1 MNRTKCAVLFLLVSV
16 GLFGQSTSLPRST
29 PEAEGVSSQH
39 IISFLDAVS
48 RSNHEFHSVM
58 VLRHGKVV
66 AEGWWNPYR
75 PDLKHTMYSVSK
87 TFTATAVGFAVS
99 EKKVALDDQVVSF
112 FPNETPSSISP
123 NLAALQVKHLL
134 SMSVGQQ
141 LDPTGQVS
149 RTDNWARAFL
159 NIQLANE
166 PGAKFLYNSA
176 GTYMLS
182 AIVQKVTG
190 QTAFDYLKPRLFQPL
205 GIEGIDWEV

>member
-87 TFTATAVGFAVS
+87 TFTATAGGVAVF
-99 EKKVALDDQVVSF
+99 EKKEAPDDHGGAF
-112 FPNETPSSISP
+112 FSHVNPSSISP
-123 NLAALQVKHLL
+123 NLSALL
-134 SMSVGQQ
+134 
-141 LDPTGQVS
+141 
-149 RTDNWARAFL
+149 
-159 NIQLANE
+159 
-166 PGAKFLYNSA
+166 
-176 GTYMLS
+176 
-182 AIVQKVTG
+182 VT
-190 QTAFDYLKPRLFQPL
+190 TL
-205 GIEGIDWEV
+205 